1 MISSWERSEAMEQ
14 ISVYM
19 KFFIGLLAIV
29 NPVGSIPIFLD
40 ACRDMNDK
48 ERNTTGR
55 MVFITVVTV
64 LLVVLVSGEYILT
77 FFGIT
82 INSFRVAG
90 GILLFIMALSMLHAR
105 VSSTRQT
112 REEAQDLENK
122 DSVAIVPL
130 GVPLLAGPGAISTV
144 ILYSQQYNDPIDYLI
159 LGGIIVAV
167 SLTVWLCLRISI
179 RMRDMMGQT
188 GINIITR
195 IMGLIMAAIGVEI
208 IASGLKGLFPNLFC

>member
-1 MISSWERSEAMEQ
+1 MEQ
-14 ISVYM
+14 ISIYM

-40 ACRDMNDK
+40 ACKDMNEK
-48 ERNTTGR
+48 ERNNTGK
-55 MVFITVVTV
+55 MVFITVLLV
-64 LLVVLVSGEYILT
+64 LLIVLVSGEFILR

-90 GILLFIMALSMLHAR
+90 GILLFSMALSMLHAR
-105 VSSTRQT
+105 VSSTKQT
-112 REEAQDLENK
+112 AEEAQDLENK

-144 ILYSQQYNDPIDYLI
+144 ILYSQQHHKFIDYLI
-159 LGGIIVAV
+159 LGGIIFAV
-167 SLTVWLCLRISI
+167 SLIAWLCLRISI
-179 RMRDMMGQT
+179 RVRELMGQT

-208 IASGLKGLFPNLFC
+208 IATGLKGLFPNLFF

>member
-1 MISSWERSEAMEQ
+1 MEQ

-40 ACRDMNDK
+40 ACKDMNEK
-48 ERNTTGR
+48 ERNNTGK
-55 MVFITVVTV
+55 MVFFTV
-64 LLVVLVSGEYILT
+64 LAVLLIVLVSGEFVLR

-90 GILLFIMALSMLHAR
+90 GILLFMMALSMLHAR
-105 VSSTRQT
+105 VSNAKQT
-112 REEAQDLENK
+112 KEEAQDLESK

-130 GVPLLAGPGAISTV
+130 GIPLLAGPGAISTV
-144 ILYSQQYNDPIDYLI
+144 ILYSQQNHNFIDYLI
-159 LGGIIVAV
+159 LGGIIFVV
-167 SLTVWLCLRISI
+167 SLISWLCLRISI
-179 RMRDMMGQT
+179 RAKDIMGQT
-188 GINIITR
+188 GINVITR

-208 IASGLKGLFPNLFC
+208 IATGLKGLFPNLFF

>member
-1 MISSWERSEAMEQ
+1 MEQ

-40 ACRDMNDK
+40 ACKDMNEK
-48 ERNTTGR
+48 ERNNTGK
-55 MVFITVVTV
+55 MVFITVFLV
-64 LLVVLVSGEYILT
+64 LLIVLLSGEFILR

-90 GILLFIMALSMLHAR
+90 GILLFMMALSMLHAR
-105 VSSTRQT
+105 VSNTKQT
-112 REEAQDLENK
+112 KEEAQDLENK

-144 ILYSQQYNDPIDYLI
+144 ILYSQQYHDFVDYLI
-159 LGGIIVAV
+159 LGGIILAV
-167 SLTVWLCLRISI
+167 SLIAWLCLRISI
-179 RMRDMMGQT
+179 RVREWLGQT

-208 IASGLKGLFPNLFC
+208 IATGLKGLFPNLFF

>member
-1 MISSWERSEAMEQ
+1 MEP

-40 ACRDMNDK
+40 ACRDMDAK
-48 ERNTTGR
+48 ERNTTGK
-55 MVFITVVTV
+55 MVFITVLTV

-77 FFGIT
+77 LFGIT

-112 REEAQDLENK
+112 REEARDLENR

-144 ILYSQQYNDPIDYLI
+144 ILYSHQYNAPIDYLI
-159 LGGIIVAV
+159 LGGIIISV

-208 IASGLKGLFPNLFC
+208 IASGLKGMFPNLFC

>member
-1 MISSWERSEAMEQ
+1 MESF
-14 ISVYM
+14 SVYM

-40 ACRDMNDK
+40 ACRDMNDS
-48 ERNTTGR
+48 ERKRTAR
-55 MVFITVVTV
+55 MVFFTV
-64 LLVVLVSGEYILT
+64 LGVLLAVLVSGELILN

-90 GILLFIMALSMLHAR
+90 GILLFIMAFSMLHAK
-105 VSSTRQT
+105 VSSTKQT

-144 ILYSQQYNDPIDYLI
+144 ILYSQQYHDPADYLI
-159 LGGIIVAV
+159 LGCIIFAVAF
-167 SLTVWLCLRISI
+167 TAWLCLRISN
-179 RMRDMMGQT
+179 RVRDVMGQT

-208 IASGLKGLFPNLFC
+208 IATGLKGLFPHLFA

>member
-1 MISSWERSEAMEQ
+1 MEQ

-40 ACRDMNDK
+40 ACRDMDRR
-48 ERNTTGR
+48 ERNATGNRVFTT
-55 MVFITVVTV
+55 VLAV
-64 LLVVLVSGEYILT
+64 LLVVLVSGDIILT

-82 INSFRVAG
+82 INAFRVAG

-105 VSSTRQT
+105 VSSTKQT
-112 REEAQDLENK
+112 REEAQDLETR
-122 DSVAIVPL
+122 DSVGIVPL
-130 GVPLLAGPGAISTV
+130 GIPLLAGPGAISTV
-144 ILYSQQYNDPIDYLI
+144 ILYSQQYHDPVDILI
-159 LGGIIVAV
+159 LGGIIVLVA
-167 SLTVWLCLRISI
+167 LTVWLCLRISPWI
-179 RMRDMMGQT
+179 RSMMGQT

-208 IASGLKGLFPNLFC
+208 IATGLKGLFPALLG

>member
-1 MISSWERSEAMEQ
+1 MEH

-40 ACRDMNDK
+40 ACKDMNET
-48 ERNTTGR
+48 ERNKTGK
-55 MVFITVVTV
+55 MVFFTV
-64 LLVVLVSGEYILT
+64 LAVLLIVLVSGEYVLR

-90 GILLFIMALSMLHAR
+90 GILLFMMALSMLHAR
-105 VSSTRQT
+105 VSNAKQT

-144 ILYSQQYNDPIDYLI
+144 ILYSQQNQNFIDYLI
-159 LGGIIVAV
+159 LGGIIFVV
-167 SLTVWLCLRISI
+167 SLISWICLRISI
-179 RMRDMMGQT
+179 RVKDIMGQT
-188 GINIITR
+188 GINVITR

-208 IASGLKGLFPNLFC
+208 IATGLKGLFPNLFF

>member
-1 MISSWERSEAMEQ
+1 MEQ

-40 ACRDMNDK
+40 ACRDMDDR
-48 ERNTTGR
+48 ERNVTGQR
-55 MVFITVVTV
+55 VFVTVLTV
-64 LLVVLVSGEYILT
+64 LLVVLMSGEFILR

-82 INSFRVAG
+82 INAFRVAG

-105 VSSTRQT
+105 VSSTKQT
-112 REEAQDLENK
+112 REEAQDLETR
-122 DSVAIVPL
+122 DSVGIVPL
-130 GVPLLAGPGAISTV
+130 GIPLLAGPGAISTV
-144 ILYSQQYNDPIDYLI
+144 ILYSQQYHDGVDTVI
-159 LGGIIVAV
+159 LGGIIVLVA
-167 SLTVWLCLRISI
+167 LTVWLCLRVSPWI
-179 RMRDMMGQT
+179 RRMMGQT

-208 IASGLKGLFPNLFC
+208 IATGLKGLFPALVG

>member
-1 MISSWERSEAMEQ
+1 MEPF
-14 ISVYM
+14 SVYM

-29 NPVGSIPIFLD
+29 NPVGTIPIFLD
-40 ACRDMNDK
+40 ACRDMGDE
-48 ERNTTGR
+48 ERKRTGK
-55 MVFITVVTV
+55 MVFFTVLTV
-64 LLVVLVSGEYILT
+64 LLVVLISGEFILR

-90 GILLFIMALSMLHAR
+90 GILLFIMALSMLHAK
-105 VSSTRQT
+105 VSNTKQT
-112 REEAQDLENK
+112 KEEAEDLENK

-144 ILYSQQYNDPIDYLI
+144 ILYSQQYRNPIDYVI
-159 LGGIIVAV
+159 LGFIILAVA
-167 SLTVWLCLRISI
+167 LIAWLCLRISN
-179 RMRDMMGQT
+179 RVRNFLGQT

-208 IASGLKGLFPNLFC
+208 IASGLKGLFPALFT

>member
-1 MISSWERSEAMEQ
+1 MEQ

-40 ACRDMNDK
+40 ACRDMTDA
-48 ERNTTGR
+48 ERNHTGK
-55 MVFITVVTV
+55 MVFFTVLTV
-64 LLVVLVSGEYILT
+64 LLIVLVSGEFILK

-90 GILLFIMALSMLHAR
+90 GILLFIMAISMLHAR
-105 VSSTRQT
+105 VSSTKQT
-112 REEAQDLENK
+112 REEAQALENK

-144 ILYSQQYNDPIDYLI
+144 ILYAQQHHRFIDYLI
-159 LGGIIVAV
+159 HAGIILVV
-167 SLTVWLCLRISI
+167 SLTAWLCLRLSPHV
-179 RMRDMMGQT
+179 RDMMGQT

-208 IASGLKGLFPNLFC
+208 IATGLKGLFPNLLN

>member
-1 MISSWERSEAMEQ
+1 MEQ

-40 ACRDMNDK
+40 ACRDMDDR
-48 ERNTTGR
+48 ERNVTGQR
-55 MVFITVVTV
+55 VFVTVLTV
-64 LLVVLVSGEYILT
+64 LLVVLMSGEFILR

-82 INSFRVAG
+82 INAFRVAG

-105 VSSTRQT
+105 VSSTKQT
-112 REEAQDLENK
+112 REEAQDLETR
-122 DSVAIVPL
+122 DSVGIVPL
-130 GVPLLAGPGAISTV
+130 GIPLLAGPGAISTV
-144 ILYSQQYNDPIDYLI
+144 ILYSQQYHDAVDTVI
-159 LGGIIVAV
+159 LGGIIVLVA
-167 SLTVWLCLRISI
+167 LTVWLCLRVSPWI
-179 RMRDMMGQT
+179 RRMMGQT

-208 IASGLKGLFPNLFC
+208 IATGLKGLFPALVG